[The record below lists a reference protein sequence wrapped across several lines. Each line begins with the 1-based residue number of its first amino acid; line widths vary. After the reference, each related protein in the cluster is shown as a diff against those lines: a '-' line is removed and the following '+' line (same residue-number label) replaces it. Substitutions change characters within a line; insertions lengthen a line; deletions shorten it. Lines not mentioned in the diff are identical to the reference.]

1 MLVGPPAETPVSSWC
16 LEPRMSHLAWNFGSG
31 PDDVYAATSFA
42 SLYLEPVTSP
52 LAK

>member
-1 MLVGPPAETPVSSWC
+1 MIVTPPDLCAH
-16 LEPRMSHLAWNFGSG
+16 SHSAWNFGSG
-31 PDDVYAATSFA
+31 PDDFYAATSFS